1 MLKRK
6 VRFEAQLKQ
15 DEEQNEEKAE
25 EELDLQLKRDGS
37 KRAVTGAGSRFKAKH
52 SLDSDEEE
60 EDDEE
65 GEMRGGRTSSNYSI
79 LNIDDIEGQENE
91 TLTSEGGVPITPFNL
106 KEEMDEGHFDCEGN
120 YFAKKE
126 SLIRDNWLD
135 NINWMNVKERPVP
148 AEDGW
153 NSDDEQIEVDEQR
166 ILSAILSHLKPGES
180 VARAIQRLGGVKPR
194 GHEKKKMKQ
203 NKIVDESTPEE
214 DSTDP
219 KRRRIQQEE
228 QDTPSEK
235 SKEEKEKEQLLE
247 LTGLANE
254 LIQAGYYE
262 IYQDT
267 QEKISHR
274 LRVLGASER
283 NRNTEKGPSV
293 QAVDTLDMFAEGD
306 EKMSTEVK
314 KKRERPELQS
324 EEVQWEFKWE
334 NTASAE
340 IYGPFS
346 SEQMQEWVQE
356 GYFKDGIYCRKTGQ
370 PDAPFY
376 TSRRIDFEL
385 YSG

>member
-15 DEEQNEEKAE
+15 DDEQHEEKAE

-65 GEMRGGRTSSNYSI
+65 GAMGRGTSSSNYSI
-79 LNIDDIEGQENE
+79 LNIDDIDGQENE
-91 TLTSEGGVPITPFNL
+91 TLTSDGGVPITPFNL

-148 AEDGW
+148 AEDKCD
-153 NSDDEQIEVDEQR
+153 SDDEEIEVDEQR

-180 VARAIQRLGGVKPR
+180 VARTIQRLGGVKTR
-194 GHEKKKMKQ
+194 GQEKKKAKQ
-203 NKIVDESTPEE
+203 NKIGDKSTSKE
-214 DSTDP
+214 DSPDP
-219 KRRRIQQEE
+219 KRRRVQQEE
-228 QDTPSEK
+228 GQDTPSEK
-235 SKEEKEKEQLLE
+235 SKEEEEKEQLLE

-274 LRVLGASER
+274 LRVLGASKR
-283 NRNTEKGPSV
+283 NGNAEKGPSV
-293 QAVDTLDMFAEGD
+293 QAVDTLDMFAED
-306 EKMSTEVK
+306 EKMSTEV

-334 NTASAE
+334 NTDSAE

-356 GYFKDGIYCRKTGQ
+356 GYFKDGVYCRKTGQ
-370 PDAPFY
+370 SDAPFY
-376 TSRRIDFEL
+376 ISRRIDFEL